1 MTDPD
6 PGGLKTYGPSGSGS
20 TTLPATNALR
30 KKANNGALSLQS
42 LFLSIQAKDVYDSKF
57 SLASRIVNMERQVD
71 SIEEKLQA
79 FLELY
84 QVLTVTTPTIQ
95 FFQTL

>member
-1 MTDPD
+1 
-6 PGGLKTYGPSGSGS
+6 
-20 TTLPATNALR
+20 
-30 KKANNGALSLQS
+30 
-42 LFLSIQAKDVYDSKF
+42 VYDSKF

-84 QVLTVTTPTIQ
+84 QALTVIQ
-95 FFQTL
+95 FIHTL

>member
-1 MTDPD
+1 MTGPD
-6 PGGLKTYGPSGSGS
+6 PGGTKTYGSSGS
-20 TTLPATNALR
+20 TTLPVTNALW
-30 KKANNGALSLQS
+30 KNHCAKSYSGAFSLES

-84 QVLTVTTPTIQ
+84 QALTV
-95 FFQTL
+95 FQTL

>member
-1 MTDPD
+1 MLC
-6 PGGLKTYGPSGSGS
+6 GKNHCANSG
-20 TTLPATNALR
+20 AF
-30 KKANNGALSLQS
+30 SLQS
-42 LFLSIQAKDVYDSKF
+42 LYFQAKDVYDSKF

-84 QVLTVTTPTIQ
+84 QALTVIL